1 MRTIRTMLLTVALF
15 SSGKAVAQDF
25 SAGPYLRASGS
36 VAFNTFT
43 DSAVPLEISDPVLG
57 VNASVGYRFAPYF
70 ALEAEGEWL
79 DTFRTNTH
87 LFGTFNIREDVD
99 IWATT
104 LNAKAF
110 YPIGRVHPFLAAGIG
125 AMHASLEF
133 KVPTVL
139 TQGTSHTDFA
149 ARFSAGAEVY
159 VWENLAVVVDG
170 SYVLGTGGV
179 RGFNFVRAGWGL
191 QYRFP
196 VTW

>member
-1 MRTIRTMLLTVALF
+1 MRTIRTMLLTVALL
-15 SSGKAVAQDF
+15 SPGWAVAQDF

-43 DSAVPLEISDPVLG
+43 DSAVRHEISDPVLG
-57 VNASVGYRFAPYF
+57 VNASIGYRFLPYL

-79 DTFRTNTH
+79 DTFETSFSPN
-87 LFGTFNIREDVD
+87 NNREKVD

-110 YPIGRVHPFLAAGIG
+110 YPIGRVHPFLGVGIG

-133 KVPTVL
+133 RFPTVVDHER
-139 TQGTSHTDFA
+139 TETDFA

-159 VWENLAVVVDG
+159 VWETLAVVVDG

-179 RGFNFVRAGWGL
+179 RGFNYVRTGWGL

-196 VTW
+196 VSW